1 MRGLTG
7 PCAPI
12 PRYIAVAA
20 LTGALAAALVCG
32 ASAGI
37 ASIAGGP
44 AATYRAH
51 LNAVCRG
58 YSPKFKATQAAIS
71 AAQAGQ
77 NRGVYFA
84 SYGKFF
90 ALILAE
96 NASIESA
103 VAPPAMKSV
112 MAQPV
117 ALLKAI
123 DPTLRSG
130 LNAARL
136 KASTGLVDAV
146 TRANAASVAINRAL
160 DAAGLRDCGSN
171 Q

>member
-7 PCAPI
+7 LSAPI
-12 PRYIAVAA
+12 PLRVAVAA
-20 LTGALAAALVCG
+20 MTGALAAALVCG
-32 ASAGI
+32 ASPGI

-44 AATYRAH
+44 AAKYRAH

-58 YSPKFKATQAAIS
+58 YSPKFRATEDAIA
-71 AAQAGQ
+71 AAQSEQ
-77 NRGVYFA
+77 NRGVYFS
-84 SYGKFF
+84 SYGRFF
-90 ALILAE
+90 SLIIAE
-96 NASIESA
+96 NASIEST
-103 VAPPAMKSV
+103 VTPPAMKTL

-123 DPTLRSG
+123 DPALRSG
-130 LNAARL
+130 LSAAQQ

-146 TRANAASVAINRAL
+146 TKANAASAAINRAL